1 MEFHIKTAPTPDNY
15 HKNGCDFCETAWR
28 CFGVREGK
36 LIVDGNMQWLPIPT
50 VVNAAFSC
58 EMNLKA
64 ILLLEGKTPPKGA
77 NGHNLERL
85 FLGIDEET
93 QEMISRFCMPKDTID
108 HKNAFLHILQIH
120 RDDFREVRYFIEKSE
135 WQDMSPFTMLTIAEN
150 LSTITGA
157 LIERKST
164 GENDKISDPVART
177 IQ

>member
-1 MEFHIKTAPTPDNY
+1 M
-15 HKNGCDFCETAWR
+15 
-28 CFGVREGK
+28 REGK